1 MSITKEQLDEYI
13 RLYNQGNPIISDETY
28 DRLLEEY
35 LTEHGENE
43 RPFLRQKQ
51 SDSISSL
58 VGTLNKVYG
67 VVTPMREGQKTY
79 EQWLKTKKINPKSRI
94 IIQPKFDGVSI
105 AMDRNMVFFTRGD
118 YDNGESVD
126 VTDLFFSCYKASVPT
141 EAIEGVK
148 FEGIISK
155 EIFKEYNLDKEYKT
169 PRDAVSGI
177 ITSRNT
183 ELSPLITLIPLRETV
198 EDKFWV
204 CGDLQD
210 VSIVSATADDL
221 DCIQQFI
228 IDKLNDGAVMV
239 YNGDHYAIDG
249 VVVSVLNEDGSVDE
263 EIAIKILNDINE
275 TKLIKVDFQFG
286 KTGRIT
292 PVAIVEPTSFCDG
305 RRTVDHITLST
316 LERIVDMNLKHGDT
330 VRLMYNIVPYFL
342 DSYHDGTIPI
352 QIPTKCPMCGE
363 PLDMKTLKLVRC
375 TNSNCH
381 GLISGSITRYCVH
394 MKMFGIS
401 EATVNRLYDEGL
413 ISSISDLYELKVTDI
428 MDLEG
433 FGEVSARNIINS
445 IEKASSDIPISRWL
459 GSLPFKDVNAKTW
472 NIILNTIFG
481 DNELRKSNYM
491 IMYIE
496 NEDDSLFINECL
508 LRHYIPGIG
517 DATKRAIHEGWLRNI
532 KEMRKIIKHVSFKIT
547 SNVSNNNSKGIVTFT
562 GIRDKDFAE
571 RLIKSGYAVGDFSN
585 NTTIL
590 IVPDKEYVSNK
601 VVKARKLGIPI
612 YTITEA
618 NKSLM

>member
-1 MSITKEQLDEYI
+1 MAITKDQLDEYI
-13 RLYNQGNPIISDETY
+13 KSYSQGNPMIPDSEY

-35 LTEHGENE
+35 LKENGENL

-51 SDSISSL
+51 SDVVSSL
-58 VGTLNKVYG
+58 VGTLPKVFG

-79 EQWLKTKKINPKSRI
+79 EQWLKTKKIDPKSKI
-94 IIQPKFDGVSI
+94 IIQPKFDGCSI
-105 AMDRNMVFFTRGD
+105 AMDKEMRFFTRGD

-126 VTDLFFSCYKASVPT
+126 VTELFASRTIGQPESVD
-141 EAIEGVK
+141 GVK

-155 EIFKEYNLDKEYKT
+155 EAFKEYHLDKDYKT

-183 ELSPLITLIPLRETV
+183 ELSPLITLVPLRESLNNS
-198 EDKFWV
+198 EWV
-204 CGDLQD
+204 CDRLQDLSIVTATAGDLN
-210 VSIVSATADDL
+210 SIQRFVV
-221 DCIQQFI
+221 
-228 IDKLNDGAVMV
+228 DKLNDGANVI
-239 YNGDHYAIDG
+239 YEGKHYAIDG
-249 VVVSVLNEDGSVDE
+249 VVVSVLNEDHSTYN

-275 TKLIKVDFQFG
+275 SKLIKVDFQFG

-316 LERIVDMNLKHGDT
+316 LERVVDMNLRYGDT

-375 TNSNCH
+375 TNINCH

-401 EATVNRLYDEGL
+401 EATVNRLYDEGM
-413 ISSISDLYELKVTDI
+413 ISSISDLYELKVSDI
-428 MDLEG
+428 MELDG

-445 IEKASSDIPISRWL
+445 IEKASNDVPVSRWL
-459 GSLPFKDVNAKTW
+459 GSLPFKDVNSKTW
-472 NIILNTIFG
+472 DIVLNSMFG
-481 DNELRKSNYM
+481 NDELKKSNGIM
-491 IMYIE
+491 MYIN
-496 NEDDSLFINECL
+496 NEDDSVFINDCL
-508 LRHYIPGIG
+508 SRYIPGVG
-517 DATKRAIHEGWLRNI
+517 EATKRAIHEGWMRNLP
-532 KEMRKIIKHVSFKIT
+532 EMRKIIKHISFKIT
-547 SNVSNNNSKGIVTFT
+547 TNVSSANSKGRVTFT
-562 GIRDKDFAE
+562 GVRDENLK
-571 RLIKSGYAVGDFSN
+571 RMLIEAGYEINDFSLSK
-585 NTTIL
+585 TKYL
-590 IVPDKEYVSNK
+590 IVPDERYANNKTMKANSN
-601 VVKARKLGIPI
+601 GIPVMTLI
-612 YTITEA
+612 QAYE
-618 NKSLM
+618 SLV